1 MHALIVVAH
10 PESCSHT
17 HAVAARMR
25 DAVLTSD
32 AAHTVEV
39 ADLAQEGF
47 DPRFNQAD
55 IALFQQQAAPPQ
67 DVAAEHA
74 RLDRADALVL
84 VFPIYWWSFPAL
96 LKGWIDR
103 VFTLGWAFDESAE
116 GKIVKKLQHLDV
128 HMLAIGGADER
139 TYARHGYFGAMK
151 TQINHGIFDFC
162 GAPVR
167 TSELLTVPDAGFPQ
181 SHWDTARAIGARLFV
196 ARASADSATS

>member
-1 MHALIVVAH
+1 MLL
-10 PESCSHT
+10 PS
-17 HAVAARMR
+17 
-25 DAVLTSD
+25 
-32 AAHTVEV
+32 
-39 ADLAQEGF
+39 
-47 DPRFNQAD
+47 PD
-55 IALFQQQAAPPQ
+55 IAFYLKRAAPAP

-84 VFPIYWWSFPAL
+84 VFSIYWWSFPAL

>member
-10 PESCSHT
+10 PEPRSLTHAIAAQVSAGLQEAGGSHT
-17 HAVAARMR
+17 FE
-25 DAVLTSD
+25 L
-32 AAHTVEV
+32 

-55 IALFQQQAAPPQ
+55 IALFQQRAAPAP

-103 VFTLGWAFDESAE
+103 VFTLGWAFDESAD

-128 HMLAIGGADER
+128 HLLAIGGADER

-181 SHWDTARAIGARLFV
+181 SHLDAARAIGARLFA
-196 ARASADSATS
+196 ARASADSAPS

>member
-10 PESCSHT
+10 PEPRSLT
-17 HAVAARMR
+17 HAIAAQVS
-25 DAVLTSD
+25 AGLE
-32 AAHTVEV
+32 AAGGDHTFEL

-55 IALFQQQAAPPQ
+55 IALFQQRAAPAP

-74 RLDRADALVL
+74 RLDRANALVL

-103 VFTLGWAFDESAE
+103 VFTLGWAFDESAD
-116 GKIVKKLQHLDV
+116 GKIMKKLQHLDV

-181 SHWDTARAIGARLFV
+181 SHFDTARAVGARLF
-196 ARASADSATS
+196 AAKASACR